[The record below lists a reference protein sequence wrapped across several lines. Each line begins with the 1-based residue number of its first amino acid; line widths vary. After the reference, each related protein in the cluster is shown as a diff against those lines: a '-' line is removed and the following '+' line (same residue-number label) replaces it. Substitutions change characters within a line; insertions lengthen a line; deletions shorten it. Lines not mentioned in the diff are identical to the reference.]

1 MNIEQSVIDEVIR
14 KSDIVEVIG
23 KSLKLKKSGANYFA
37 CCPFHNEKSASFSIN
52 VNKQFFHCFGCGESG
67 SVITFVMKYNGL
79 DFINAIKSLAT
90 MYGVHIPENKS
101 PITRE
106 QARERKE
113 HKTSLESTIST
124 AVQFYRNNLVNSSMA
139 AHYLSNRGLSAEI
152 IQKFG
157 LGYVPNQP
165 NPLSNLFKD
174 YNSNKFLLDAGLVIK
189 NDNGKV
195 YDRFRDRIMFPIR
208 NVQGNVIAFGGRI
221 IAHGEPK
228 YLNSPETEL
237 FNKSLELYGLFE
249 AQKYIRDKNQA
260 IVVEGYMDVIAMS
273 QFGLEN
279 VVASMGTAAT
289 AEQIKKLFR
298 LCDDIY
304 YCFDGDK
311 AGQKAAW
318 RAMERSIP
326 LVTDSKTV
334 HFIFLPE
341 DDDPDSFLRKNG
353 VAAFNIFQQ
362 HHCLSLS
369 DYLLNQLSREVNLN
383 SNEGKAKLISLAKPY
398 IEQIT
403 AIALQVMLKKQLAR
417 LVELEANV
425 LESIL
430 NNRSRYAFYTQKF
443 TKETLPEK
451 TRMPLLNKIEMIISN
466 ALNNINWVINYKLPE
481 PEEID
486 SLSREILDL
495 IILLDFIQCNYDEG
509 EIIELNQIKQN
520 IECTNLN
527 LDKIYTKRDF
537 IPLIEDEFIN
547 NLVILFKR
555 ARHRATRVPNIPMK
569 GNNQ

>member
-14 KSDIVEVIG
+14 KSYIVEVIG

-537 IPLIEDEFIN
+537 IPLIEDEFIK
-547 NLVILFKR
+547 NLDILFKR

>member
-537 IPLIEDEFIN
+537 IPLIEDEFIK
-547 NLVILFKR
+547 NLDILFKR